1 MTSSYDSETVTLLRA
16 ILEDAWER
24 LTFEQRART
33 QKSEVA
39 LRILRLVRQG
49 EQLALLGTN
58 SRRPLPLGGL
68 RVTALSANRIKIELI
83 ERAPIPTSARIG
95 TICALIMART
105 RPNGAARKKL
115 AGCCIW
121 TLRGSGCR
129 CQFARSRNGRPR
141 ALQSRIRSQ
150 VSLGAAPAKKL
161 LPFWS
166 AAWRVRRA

>member
-68 RVTALSANRIKIELI
+68 RVTKLQNGPAFILSVGARGH
-83 ERAPIPTSARIG
+83 ERY
-95 TICALIMART
+95 
-105 RPNGAARKKL
+105 
-115 AGCCIW
+115 
-121 TLRGSGCR
+121 SG
-129 CQFARSRNGRPR
+129 NN
-141 ALQSRIRSQ
+141 
-150 VSLGAAPAKKL
+150 
-161 LPFWS
+161 
-166 AAWRVRRA
+166 